1 MKVVDTSAVVAVLL
15 GESGSEE
22 VERRLM
28 ASTNVMSAATWV
40 ELGIVVEGR
49 AGPEGILLL
58 AELMARANIEVVPV
72 DRAIAEEAMVCWR
85 RFGKGRHR
93 ARLNLGD
100 TFAYALARHLA
111 VPLLFVG
118 DDFSRTDVL
127 AA

>member
-1 MKVVDTSAVVAVLL
+1 
-15 GESGSEE
+15 
-22 VERRLM
+22 M

-49 AGPEGILLL
+49 AGPEGTLLL
-58 AELMARANIEVVPV
+58 AELMARANIEVVPD
-72 DRAIAEEAMVCWR
+72 DRAIAEEAMVGWR

-118 DDFSRTDVL
+118 DDFSHTDVL